1 MVCIAHDSNYPFTV
15 GVKLMDSAGFSQES
29 FSGRSVPRVR
39 VVMPCRLSW
48 PGGELFALTKD
59 LCLTGL
65 ALSLSETTALTMKEQ
80 ARIHLQNRITLQAF
94 PVHARHEPGRLVA
107 GFKVA
112 TIEQG
117 AQEWNDL
124 VGKVE
129 R

>member
-29 FSGRSVPRVR
+29 FSGRSVPRVQ
-39 VVMPCRLSW
+39 VVMSCRLSW
-48 PGGELFALTKD
+48 SGVEVVALTRD
-59 LCLTGL
+59 LSPTGL
-65 ALSLSETTALTMKEQ
+65 ALSLSDASALTMKEQ
-80 ARIHLQNRITLQAF
+80 ARIHLQNRITLQAI
-94 PVHARHEPGRLVA
+94 PVHTRHEPGKLVA

-117 AQEWNDL
+117 AQEWNIL